1 MELTQR
7 ELIKIRLLELSGL
20 TDDNVDEIYKELY
33 HKWLFFN
40 SDEVCL
46 DGKLLSKSEKRLMA
60 VAGFKSIDGELK
72 FSSTKKNNGLTLPE
86 KNFINNYIER
96 YSLLINEIPPNEVLL
111 KNRIS
116 VMLEYLEN
124 KIKLFTPNNPTPEK
138 HNYPV
143 IDKTIIS
150 NTDWIYN
157 TFVNKVFTG
166 SKECFDAWLVNGYTH
181 PEPLT
186 WTLTSRKNKP
196 NYAQLRLFVNIIT
209 NTDTCKDA
217 YFKKVWGIEIKTAQI
232 KPSVSFD
239 KNLEELDQYFRTK
252 TAQ

>member
-1 MELTQR
+1 MELTKR

-20 TDDNVDEIYKELY
+20 TDDNIDEKYKELY

-40 SDEVCL
+40 SDEVYL
-46 DGKLLSKSEKRLMA
+46 DGKLLSKSEKRLIA

-72 FSSTKKNNGLTLPE
+72 FSSTRKNKGITLTE
-86 KNFINNYIER
+86 NNFIKEHIKK
-96 YSLLINEIPPNEVLL
+96 YSLLINEIPYNETIL
-111 KNRIS
+111 NERIS
-116 VMLEYLEN
+116 MMLEYLEN
-124 KIKLFTPNNPTPEK
+124 KLKLFTPNNPTPEK
-138 HNYPV
+138 HKFPV
-143 IDKTIIS
+143 IDKTIFS
-150 NTDWIYN
+150 DTDWIYN

-181 PEPLT
+181 PERLI

-239 KNLEELDQYFRTK
+239 KNLEELDPYNK
-252 TAQ
+252 PKK

>member
-1 MELTQR
+1 MELTKTD
-7 ELIKIRLLELSGL
+7 LIKIRLLELSGL
-20 TDDNVDEIYKELY
+20 TDDNIDEKYKELY

-40 SDEVCL
+40 SDEVYL
-46 DGKLLSKSEKRLMA
+46 NGQLLSKSEKRLMA

-72 FSSTKKNNGLTLPE
+72 FSSTKKNNGLTLTE
-86 KNFINNYIER
+86 NNFIKEHIKK
-96 YSLLINEIPPNEVLL
+96 YSLLINEIPYNETILN
-111 KNRIS
+111 KRIS
-116 VMLEYLEN
+116 MMLEYLEN
-124 KIKLFTPNNPTPEK
+124 KLKLFTPNNPAPEK
-138 HNYPV
+138 HKFPV
-143 IDKTIIS
+143 IDKTIFS
-150 NTDWIYN
+150 DTDWIYN

-181 PEPLT
+181 PERLI
-186 WTLTSRKNKP
+186 WTLTSRENKP

-239 KNLEELDQYFRTK
+239 KNLKELDPYN
-252 TAQ
+252 

>member
-1 MELTQR
+1 MELTKR

-20 TDDNVDEIYKELY
+20 TDDNIDEKYKELY
-33 HKWLFFN
+33 HKWLFFT
-40 SDEVCL
+40 SDEVYL
-46 DGKLLSKSEKRLMA
+46 NGKLLSKSEKRLMA

-72 FSSTKKNNGLTLPE
+72 FSSTKKNNGLSLTE
-86 KNFINNYIER
+86 KDFIKEHIKK
-96 YSLLINEIPPNEVLL
+96 YSLLINEIPYNETIL
-111 KNRIS
+111 NERIS
-116 VMLEYLEN
+116 MMLEYLEN
-124 KIKLFTPNNPTPEK
+124 KLKLFTPNNPTPEK
-138 HNYPV
+138 HKFPV
-143 IDKTIIS
+143 IDKTIFS
-150 NTDWIYN
+150 DTDWIYN

-181 PEPLT
+181 PERLI

-239 KNLEELDQYFRTK
+239 KNLEELDPYNK
-252 TAQ
+252 PKK

>member
-1 MELTQR
+1 MELTKTD
-7 ELIKIRLLELSGL
+7 LIKIRLLELSGL
-20 TDDNVDEIYKELY
+20 TDDNIDEKYKELY

-40 SDEVCL
+40 SDEVYL

-72 FSSTKKNNGLTLPE
+72 FSSTKKIAGLTLTE
-86 KNFINNYIER
+86 NNFIKEHIKK
-96 YSLLINEIPPNEVLL
+96 YSLLINEIPYNETIL
-111 KNRIS
+111 NERMS
-116 VMLEYLEN
+116 MMLEYLEN
-124 KIKLFTPNNPTPEK
+124 KLKLFTPNNPAPEK
-138 HNYPV
+138 HGYPV
-143 IDKTIIS
+143 IDKDIFS
-150 NTDWIYN
+150 DTDWIYN

-181 PEPLT
+181 PERLI
-186 WTLTSRKNKP
+186 WTLTSRQNKP

-239 KNLEELDQYFRTK
+239 KNLEELDPYNKTK
-252 TAQ
+252 K

>member
-20 TDDNVDEIYKELY
+20 TDDNIDEKYKELY

-40 SDEVCL
+40 SDEVYL
-46 DGKLLSKSEKRLMA
+46 NGKLLSKSEKRLMA

-72 FSSTKKNNGLTLPE
+72 FSSTRKCKGITLTE
-86 KNFINNYIER
+86 NNFIKEHIKK
-96 YSLLINEIPPNEVLL
+96 YSLLINEIPYNETIL
-111 KNRIS
+111 NERTS
-116 VMLEYLEN
+116 MMLEYLEN
-124 KIKLFTPNNPTPEK
+124 KIKQFTPNNPAPEK
-138 HNYPV
+138 HKYPV
-143 IDKTIIS
+143 IDKTKIS
-150 NTDWIYN
+150 DTDWIYN

-181 PEPLT
+181 PERLI
-186 WTLTSRKNKP
+186 WTLTSRNNKP
-196 NYAQLRLFVNIIT
+196 NYAQLRLFVNVIT

-239 KNLEELDQYFRTK
+239 KNLKELDPYN
-252 TAQ
+252 